1 MDLVLLLD
9 SYCGSQEWEPTP
21 MISTH
26 IPEGGGAMDCGT
38 VCTIEAEAY
47 WLSYCR
53 SATDPQDPDSH
64 ALIPITITSTIT

>member
-26 IPEGGGAMDCGT
+26 VPEGGGAMDCGT
-38 VCTIEAEAY
+38 VCNNI
-47 WLSYCR
+47 SM
-53 SATDPQDPDSH
+53 SH
-64 ALIPITITSTIT
+64 YPNGNGES